1 MALRMP
7 PELPGGGVFW
17 VNNATDIPATPLLI
31 SVHRIAPR
39 KNKPTAVAS
48 PERPRATELVTLRI
62 KLRFMLLLPSYRRE
76 RAPIEAHQH
85 EAGGCDDHE
94 CDQEQQRAERYQR

>member
-7 PELPGGGVFW
+7 PALPGGGVFW
-17 VNNATDIPATPLLI
+17 VNNATDIPAMPLLI

-48 PERPRATELVTLRI
+48 PERPRATALVTLRI
-62 KLRFMLLLPSYRRE
+62 KRRFIHLPPSYRRE
-76 RAPIEAHQH
+76 RAPIESQQH
-85 EAGGCDDHE
+85 EAGGSDDHE
-94 CDQEQQRAERYQR
+94 GDQEQQRAERYQ